1 VQSCLAREESALT
14 YAEIAARLNLT
25 EAAVKMAVHRLRGRH
40 RGVLRRAMQPTG
52 QDGALRELSRTLRQ
66 RHKHALRHIFSQMC
80 IPNHAQGS
88 GIDQVNMPSDQF
100 AERRFC
106 PALGVFLQQLLVGQ
120 IVHSLDSNRRRSNRT
135 SQGWNSGEA
144 SKGAWVPS
152 GYSIQSPSVGPLPGS
167 GLQGSH

>member
-1 VQSCLAREESALT
+1 MT

-52 QDGALRELSRTLRQ
+52 QHGALRELSRTLRQ
-66 RHKHALRHIFSQMC
+66 RNKHALRHVLSQVR
-80 IPNHAQGS
+80 IPNYAHGS
-88 GIDQVNMPSDQF
+88 GIDEVNMPSDQF
-100 AERRFC
+100 AKRRLRA
-106 PALGVFLQQLLVGQ
+106 ALGVFAQQRLVGQ
-120 IVHSLDSNRRRSNRT
+120 AVHSLDSNRRRSNRT